1 MCLVKMCL
9 IFLFYFD
16 CELRRKK
23 NVFLVKKTDM
33 EWRANMVFF
42 VKDTENEGDHCKKTP
57 KMNGTSGDFCY
68 RNRKKKI
75 GVLHLSRT
83 RFILS

>member
-1 MCLVKMCL
+1 
-9 IFLFYFD
+9 
-16 CELRRKK
+16 
-23 NVFLVKKTDM
+23 M

>member
-1 MCLVKMCL
+1 MFDL
-9 IFLFYFD
+9 ILFYFD
-16 CELRRKK
+16 RELSRKK
-23 NVFLVKKTDM
+23 KVFLVKKTDM

-68 RNRKKKI
+68 RNRKNSSTPLVKGHIYLKL
-75 GVLHLSRT
+75 GD
-83 RFILS
+83 